1 MGRNSN
7 ETLSDLKLNAECI
20 YYFKKTF
27 DMRCGE
33 LESFL
38 TAGLGRREVE
48 LSKDQK
54 EQRIQ

>member
-1 MGRNSN
+1 MF
-7 ETLSDLKLNAECI
+7 I
-20 YYFKKTF
+20 KTF
-27 DMRCGE
+27 NMRCGE